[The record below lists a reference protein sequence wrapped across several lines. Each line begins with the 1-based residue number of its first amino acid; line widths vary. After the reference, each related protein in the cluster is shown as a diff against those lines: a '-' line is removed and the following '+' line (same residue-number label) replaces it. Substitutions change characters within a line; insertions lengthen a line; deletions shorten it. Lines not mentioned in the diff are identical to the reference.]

1 MNHRRAA
8 LYLQIPDAYCR
19 SFGGLRW
26 AQYGEAVE
34 FLGGPDAG
42 RTFAF
47 AAEIARFLDGMLS
60 PGRSVLAFGCVLHI
74 LYLIGLGERAEEH
87 DEIHRLHRINE
98 QFRDLRSPLRNAGAL
113 CAWLCREIPSVADPP
128 ELTHVQDLLNGGS
141 WIPQMVLSHPALGTM
156 DYAEQPALD
165 PSEFQT
171 RVVDELDKLSDEAVR
186 HWLKHGRGPVE
197 SIDDRLVPIP
207 PLGLSGYLCE
217 VELRPRLAGV
227 TRVVGRLEGAL
238 SLPPRRLDRS
248 ELQIDGYSDLAT
260 RGSPEQILPIQFA
273 LEDEEFLRR
282 FAERELLYF
291 HRDAPRQPA
300 IEELVLLLDQG
311 VRTWG
316 DVRLVL
322 AGAAMAL
329 ARQGDR
335 RRIPIKLMTTGDGR
349 EPVDLSGLGREA
361 LAELLESSDMSPQ
374 PGPMLDRLLRSG
386 AAGSRDVVLLTHPR
400 SLAEPEVADAA
411 RRVAE
416 GAGTRLFAVSVD
428 SGGEVELTELRRGW
442 PVKLGRSRVELGT
455 LAEPMRPVSASTRL
469 AKAKPWVGDLDPIPF
484 PFACGILDRINALH
498 GELCR
503 HIDFDEAGGRI
514 LVAGRHGLLFTAA
527 IDGSEAE
534 ILPRPIIEGEVMR
547 PVRTVIGVAG
557 GFVLVGSRKGSPV
570 LAHYDF
576 PTRSCT
582 IHRLDQWGFSGSR
595 FTAESPATG
604 ESAVSWFYYADL
616 HAIAG
621 LPADAG
627 QPCVAIDLAL
637 RLARRIDLAEVR
649 AEGAPR
655 SRAVRAAERAR
666 AGLSPYPLPASQL
679 ATTPSDPW
687 ADLSC
692 RAVRLDARTGTIEYR
707 QGSGQVMSLTPLS
720 DGGPALKGGRITCTR
735 QGGDVLAIR
744 VKGMPATVTVFI
756 SISRA
761 AVLGTLSD
769 PEHPS
774 ADSLFALAR
783 DGRRFARRLS
793 DQQVEVRDVPG
804 DRPPVFVTPRE
815 EVWIHFASM
824 GRSCLL
830 VREFELGGPRRP
842 QAMCLIRWDRGRLEV
857 EHRDPD
863 RIFQELGGVV
873 AESRSL
879 PPIKGGSYQDCVRFL
894 QVVDHS
900 GLRILIDQYN
910 HLAVLGRDG
919 ELIGMFFVSGNEF
932 AAWMPDGTRLGSSR
946 LIGSE
951 PTPDAAE
958 RFAAAMRSAERGG
971 GSRP

>member
-1 MNHRRAA
+1 MT
-8 LYLQIPDAYCR
+8 R
-19 SFGGLRW
+19 S
-26 AQYGEAVE
+26 
-34 FLGGPDAG
+34 
-42 RTFAF
+42 
-47 AAEIARFLDGMLS
+47 IACTGS
-60 PGRSVLAFGCVLHI
+60 TSSSATCGARSAT
-74 LYLIGLGERAEEH
+74 
-87 DEIHRLHRINE
+87 
-98 QFRDLRSPLRNAGAL
+98 PAL
-113 CAWLCREIPSVADPP
+113 CAWLCREIPGVADPP

-156 DYAEQPALD
+156 DYAEQPALE

-171 RVVDELDKLSDEAVR
+171 RIVDELDKLSDEAVR
-186 HWLKHGRGPVE
+186 HWLKHGRAPVE
-197 SIDDRLVPIP
+197 AIDDRLVPVP
-207 PLGLSGYLCE
+207 PLGLPGYLSE
-217 VELRPRLAGV
+217 VEQRPRLAGV
-227 TRVVGRLEGAL
+227 TRVVSRLEGAL

-248 ELQIDGYSDLAT
+248 ELQIDGYSDLTT

-300 IEELVLLLDQG
+300 VEELVLLLDQG

-329 ARQGDR
+329 GRQADR
-335 RRIPIKLMTTGDGR
+335 RRIPTKIMTTGDGR

-374 PGPMLDRLLRSG
+374 PGAMLDRLLRSG

-428 SGGEVELTELRRGW
+428 SGGEVELSELRRGW
-442 PVKLGRSRVELGT
+442 PVKLGRSRVDLGT
-455 LAEPMRPVSASTRL
+455 LAEPMRPVSASMRL
-469 AKAKPWVGDLDPIPF
+469 AKAKPWAGDLDPIPF

-582 IHRLDQWGFSGSR
+582 IHRLDQWGFSGAQVHR
-595 FTAESPATG
+595 GIARDGRVGGLVVLLRGPARDRRAPRG
-604 ESAVSWFYYADL
+604 C
-616 HAIAG
+616 G
-621 LPADAG
+621 P
-627 QPCVAIDLAL
+627 AL
-637 RLARRIDLAEVR
+637 RGDRPGPPPGTSDRPGRGQGL
-649 AEGAPR
+649 GGPR
-655 SRAVRAAERAR
+655 SRAVLAAERAR
-666 AGLSPYPLPASQL
+666 AGLSPYPLPAAQL
-679 ATTPSDPW
+679 LTTPSDPW

-692 RAVRLDARTGTIEYR
+692 RAVRLDARTGTLEYR

-720 DGGPALKGGRITCTR
+720 DGGPALKGGRISCTR

-744 VKGMPATVTVFI
+744 VKGMPATATVFI
-756 SISRA
+756 SISRGRAGDALGFGTSAGRQPVRPGPGRPSLRPA
-761 AVLGTLSD
+761 A
-769 PEHPS
+769 
-774 ADSLFALAR
+774 
-783 DGRRFARRLS
+783 
-793 DQQVEVRDVPG
+793 
-804 DRPPVFVTPRE
+804 
-815 EVWIHFASM
+815 
-824 GRSCLL
+824 
-830 VREFELGGPRRP
+830 
-842 QAMCLIRWDRGRLEV
+842 
-857 EHRDPD
+857 
-863 RIFQELGGVV
+863 
-873 AESRSL
+873 
-879 PPIKGGSYQDCVRFL
+879 
-894 QVVDHS
+894 
-900 GLRILIDQYN
+900 
-910 HLAVLGRDG
+910 
-919 ELIGMFFVSGNEF
+919 
-932 AAWMPDGTRLGSSR
+932 
-946 LIGSE
+946 
-951 PTPDAAE
+951 
-958 RFAAAMRSAERGG
+958 
-971 GSRP
+971 